1 MSDIRKHGFT
11 TVIHVDTAGAAAD
24 IAKIKDNSEAAIASE
39 LAAKVYGLNKIKA
52 NIEDAEH
59 NTTRFVIMAKKP
71 LRPKKEQGPFITSF
85 VFRVRNVPAAL
96 FKALG
101 GFATNG
107 VNMTKIESYMV
118 DGDFFATQFYADVEG
133 DFHSESLQLAF
144 EELSFYTNEI
154 KILGTYPADRFRQQ
168 K

>member
-1 MSDIRKHGFT
+1 
-11 TVIHVDTAGAAAD
+11 
-24 IAKIKDNSEAAIASE
+24 
-39 LAAKVYGLNKIKA
+39 
-52 NIEDAEH
+52 
-59 NTTRFVIMAKKP
+59 MAKKP
-71 LRPKKEQGPFITSF
+71 LRRKKEEGPFITSF

-118 DGDFFATQFYADVEG
+118 GGDFFATQFYADVEG
-133 DFHSESLQLAF
+133 DFHSQSLQLAF

-154 KILGTYPADRFRQQ
+154 KILGTYPADQFRRRR
-168 K
+168 KRV